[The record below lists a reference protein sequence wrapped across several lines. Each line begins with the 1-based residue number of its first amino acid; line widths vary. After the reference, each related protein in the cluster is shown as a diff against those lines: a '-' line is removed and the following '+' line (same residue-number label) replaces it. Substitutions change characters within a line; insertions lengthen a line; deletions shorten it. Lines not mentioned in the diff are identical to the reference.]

1 MIRTELT
8 MIPLHWGWENPMKNF
23 CHSLSAAFLLCVFSV
38 ATQGH
43 AHAQAA
49 ANPPAVAPQD
59 FQVPSDQEIDLLRK
73 DLRSKKKQ
81 IIAANMKLSDAEAEK
96 FWPVY
101 DQYTADLVKVNDTKY
116 GLIKQ
121 YLQTYTTMTDAE
133 AEDYIK
139 KWTNLDL
146 SVTQLRQKY
155 IPTFRKVLSAK
166 NTLLFFQ
173 MDRRVGLMIDLQ
185 LASQIPLIEP

>member
-1 MIRTELT
+1 
-8 MIPLHWGWENPMKNF
+8 MKNIRRSF
-23 CHSLSAAFLLCVFSV
+23 TGAFLLCVFFVTMQVRS
-38 ATQGH
+38 
-43 AHAQAA
+43 HAQAA

-81 IIAANMKLSDAEAEK
+81 LIAANMKLSDAEAEK
-96 FWPVY
+96 FWPIY
-101 DQYTADLVKVNDTKY
+101 DQYTADLVKINDTKY
-116 GLIKQ
+116 ALIKQ

-133 AEDYIK
+133 TDSYMK
-139 KWTNLDL
+139 KWTSMDE
-146 SVTQLRQKY
+146 SVVEVRQKY
-155 IPTFRKVLSAK
+155 VPTFRKVLSAR

-173 MDRRVGLMIDLQ
+173 LDRRVGLMIDLQ

>member
-1 MIRTELT
+1 MNYLR
-8 MIPLHWGWENPMKNF
+8 
-23 CHSLSAAFLLCVFSV
+23 SLGAALLVCVFC
-38 ATQGH
+38 ATVTGRT
-43 AHAQAA
+43 HAQSA
-49 ANPPAVAPQD
+49 ANPPAVSPQD

-96 FWPVY
+96 FWPLY
-101 DQYTADLVKVNDTKY
+101 DKYTADLVQINNTKY

-133 AEDYIK
+133 ADGYMS
-139 KWTNLDL
+139 KWT
-146 SVTQLRQKY
+146 SVDESVIQLRQQY
-155 IPTFRKVLSAK
+155 VPTFRKVLSAK

-173 MDRRVGLMIDLQ
+173 LDRRVSQMIDLQ
-185 LASQIPLIEP
+185 LSSQLPLIEP

>member
-1 MIRTELT
+1 
-8 MIPLHWGWENPMKNF
+8 MKNILR
-23 CHSLSAAFLLCVFSV
+23 SVTGAFLLCVFCLTLHVRS
-38 ATQGH
+38 Q
-43 AHAQAA
+43 AQSA
-49 ANPPAVAPQD
+49 ANPPAVSPQD

-81 IIAANMKLSDAEAEK
+81 LIAANMKLSDAEAEK

-101 DQYTADLVKVNDTKY
+101 DQYTADLVRINDTKY

-133 AEDYIK
+133 ADAYMK
-139 KWTNLDL
+139 KWTGVDD
-146 SVTQLRQKY
+146 SVVQLRQKY
-155 IPTFRKVLSAK
+155 VPTFRKVLSAR

-173 MDRRVGLMIDLQ
+173 LDRRVSLMIDLQ